1 MIATVKGTS
10 TTSVKISLVWCC
22 NVTTKLSISALWCLQ
37 KILRTAKEVNA
48 DLIGLSGLITPSL
61 DEMDSVWRRD
71 RTWRASRLLIGG
83 ATTSKA
89 HTAVKIEQ
97 NWAPDGVCA
106 ECLAGTAGG
115 GGAAFRY
122 PA

>member
-1 MIATVKGTS
+1 MVPAE
-10 TTSVKISLVWCC
+10 
-22 NVTTKLSISALWCLQ
+22 

-48 DLIGLSGLITPSL
+48 DLIWTFGLITPSL
-61 DEMDSVWRRD
+61 DEMVNVAKEMERQGF
-71 RTWRASRLLIGG
+71 TIPLLIGG

-97 NWAPDGVCA
+97 TQRPDGVCTERIA
-106 ECLAGTAGG
+106 HRRCG

-122 PA
+122 SA